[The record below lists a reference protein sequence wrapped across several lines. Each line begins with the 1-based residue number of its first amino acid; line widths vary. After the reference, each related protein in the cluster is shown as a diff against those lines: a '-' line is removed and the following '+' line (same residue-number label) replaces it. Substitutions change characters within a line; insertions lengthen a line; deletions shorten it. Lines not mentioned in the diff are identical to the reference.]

1 MLSYFTL
8 TLNACHFWLLTMLT
22 ALLALNHRL
31 AIIDHMIRTTHI
43 RHKVLSTDTELVS
56 IALIV
61 GGLVVAMT
69 KLLN

>member
-1 MLSYFTL
+1 L
-8 TLNACHFWLLTMLT
+8 AMLT

-31 AIIDHMIRTTHI
+31 AIINHMIRTTHI

-56 IALIV
+56 ITLIV
-61 GGLVVAMT
+61 GGLIVAVT